1 MASWASFFSPPIP
14 PGPGLNLQAAEQRTQ
29 FLSAQHRV
37 HALAPRPRQPTAFE
51 PLGATPQ
58 SGPVEEQNLES
69 IALPI
74 GEDVEVTRER
84 VLR

>member
-1 MASWASFFSPPIP
+1 M
-14 PGPGLNLQAAEQRTQ
+14 T
-29 FLSAQHRV
+29 
-37 HALAPRPRQPTAFE
+37 
-51 PLGATPQ
+51 
-58 SGPVEEQNLES
+58 VEEQDLES